1 VTHNRSSAR
10 MVGIAALVVGGGLS
24 VLVPAY
30 AAIAVVA
37 AIVSSLVAAVFWE
50 NRASGLA
57 PS

>member
-1 VTHNRSSAR
+1 